1 MVINKK
7 TSWKYFFNLFNGVS
21 ILLLIVWLYK
31 SCSDP
36 STGFTSIFM
45 DFSALLTCLFSL
57 VRVNQSLKGDFKVLD
72 MVTVYYASL
81 FFLFSWFMKM
91 LYTVW
96 DHFWSSLQKPDD
108 FKMIASIIVFITLL
122 INFYVT
128 EKVNMDNLDKIEAD
142 L

>member
-1 MVINKK
+1 MLTNKK
-7 TSWKYFFNLFNGVS
+7 LPWKYFFNLFNGAS

-31 SCSDP
+31 SCSDS
-36 STGFTSIFM
+36 STGFTAIFM

-91 LYTVW
+91 LYTIW
-96 DHFWSSLQKPDD
+96 DHFWSSFQKPDD
-108 FKMIASIIVFITLL
+108 FKMITSIVVFITLL